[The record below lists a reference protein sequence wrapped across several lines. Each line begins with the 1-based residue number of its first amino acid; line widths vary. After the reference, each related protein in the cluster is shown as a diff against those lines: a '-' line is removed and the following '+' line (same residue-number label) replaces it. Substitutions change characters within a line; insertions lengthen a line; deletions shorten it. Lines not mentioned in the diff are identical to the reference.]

1 VSISFSIISIILLF
15 FTLLI
20 FYLSALTST
29 IKERAWL
36 HRHRKERQGATVA
49 APLREGEA
57 VAHSGEYFMFYHC
70 NYFIHFCST
79 NLLSLALT
87 STVDGASV
95 AAPPRKGE
103 ARSERGCTVEGGR
116 GSCPFEL

>member
-1 VSISFSIISIILLF
+1 M
-15 FTLLI
+15 
-20 FYLSALTST
+20 
-29 IKERAWL
+29 
-36 HRHRKERQGATVA
+36 A

-87 STVDGASV
+87 SMVNGASV

-103 ARSERGCTVEGGR
+103 ARSERGYTAEGGR
-116 GSCPFEL
+116 GSCPFR